1 MDLMGED
8 GGRLASAFAAGWT
21 AASTL
26 FVGAG
31 IWLRNFLTKNHT
43 AQIEAQKE
51 LIEVVKIDSKAR
63 VDALEDELREERRR
77 CDAMETRLIARIQNL
92 EGALLTHGNP
102 SLRGELKARMTDNG
116 PPYNGD

>member
-26 FVGAG
+26 FLGAG
-31 IWLRNFLTKNHT
+31 IWLRNFLTKSHT

-51 LIEVVKIDSKAR
+51 LIEVVKTDSKAR
-63 VDALEDELREERRR
+63 VDALEDELRDERRR

-92 EGALLTHGNP
+92 EGVLLAHGNP
-102 SLRGELKARMTDNG
+102 KVRGELQARVNDTG
-116 PPYNGD
+116 PPFNGE